1 MISMKTIVTCRY
13 CGLEVAADSRFPAE
27 CPRCGRMVSADGA
40 TPVHEASVSLCPV
53 GAAGPGHVD
62 VVNLP
67 AGVHTIGRRSD
78 KSDATVQLD
87 VHDFFMSKR
96 HAMIAVGREPAGGV
110 TVTVGDAGSSNGTFV
125 NDRRLGPG
133 EQMRVADGD
142 VLRLGNTMFRLSINS
157 F

>member
-1 MISMKTIVTCRY
+1 MKTIVTCRY

-27 CPRCGRMVSADGA
+27 CPRCGRMVSSDGGR
-40 TPVHEASVSLCPV
+40 PIGEVSVGLCPV
-53 GAAGPGHVD
+53 GAADHGHAG
-62 VVNLP
+62 VVSLT
-67 AGVHTIGRRSD
+67 AGVHTIGRRSG

-96 HAMIAVGREPAGGV
+96 HAVVAVEREPAGGV
-110 TVTVGDAGSSNGTFV
+110 TVTVADAGSSNGTFV

-133 EQMRVADGD
+133 EQMRVVNGD